1 MKLKPLADN
10 IVLKSA
16 VAEDTTA
23 SGIILATSNKEKS
36 AVYEVVSA
44 GPAAKEVQVG
54 NQVVVGQYA
63 GTDMKLDGQ
72 DYKFVKEEDILAI
85 VTG

>member
-16 VAEDTTA
+16 VVEDTTA

-36 AVYEVVSA
+36 AIFEVASA
-44 GPAAKEVQVG
+44 GPEAKAVKVG
-54 NQVVVGQYA
+54 DQVVVGQYA
-63 GTDMKLDGQ
+63 GTDMKLDGE

-85 VTG
+85 VC